1 MSNKRL
7 RYLVVLEKGLFGLV
21 ACLMLGLT
29 APVKA
34 QSADDDALRALTSK
48 FFAAYEKKSLGEII
62 SMWSEKSSD
71 LDAARQELQKS
82 FAVDGKSELKNLAF
96 RKVAIESGKAVVR
109 VSIEMNSKKVE
120 RTLRF
125 IKEGEQWKVQ
135 SYGPSEQDI
144 ALLLVSAK
152 SDDERNALLEEEK
165 ELVNSDLH
173 MALAMRGQPL
183 LMQGNVSESLAI
195 FNIALTVAE
204 RLKDKIA
211 IAKTLGAIA
220 NIYFAQGDYTQALD
234 RFEKSLRLAQ
244 EANEKNVILLTI
256 INIANFITREAII
269 RRRWSF
275 T

>member
-7 RYLVVLEKGLFGLV
+7 RYLFVLEKGLFGLV

-82 FAVDGKSELKNLAF
+82 FTANEKSELKNLAF
-96 RKVAIESGKAVVR
+96 RKVAIEGGKAVVR
-109 VSIEMNSKKVE
+109 VSVEMNSKKVE

-165 ELVNSDLH
+165 ELVNLDLRE
-173 MALAMRGQPL
+173 ALASQGQPL
-183 LMQGNVSESLAI
+183 LMQGDYSEALAI
-195 FNIALTVAE
+195 FKIALTVAE
-204 RLKDKIA
+204 RLNDKIA
-211 IAKTLGAIA
+211 IARTLGPMG
-220 NIYFAQGDYTQALD
+220 NIYFSQGDYAQALD
-234 RFEKSLRLAQ
+234 HYEKSLRLA
-244 EANEKNVILLTI
+244 
-256 INIANFITREAII
+256 
-269 RRRWSF
+269 RRSE
-275 T
+275 